1 MENKFNRVINLPII
15 ESYLGD
21 YDSNNLSITLYD
33 VPNNQKE
40 LNKIKQEVGKVTNR
54 FRLVA
59 LSPKDNSTNI
69 KLLDI
74 GLWQQLKY

>member
-74 GLWQQLKY
+74 VL

>member
-74 GLWQQLKY
+74 GL

>member
-15 ESYLGD
+15 ERYLGD

-54 FRLVA
+54 FRLVV

-69 KLLDI
+69 KFLDI
-74 GLWQQLKY
+74 GL

>member
-15 ESYLGD
+15 ERYLGD

-54 FRLVA
+54 FRLVV

-74 GLWQQLKY
+74 GL